1 MTDLKK
7 YVDELFRHQRTTPEI
22 KDLKEEILS
31 NMIAK
36 RDDLISQG
44 LEEAEATEK
53 AKESLPSIECLI
65 DGNQLTYINRYHAQC
80 LQTALL
86 NCIIFW
92 ILSLPLLFVRYTY
105 AIFSYMGLLLTL
117 TFGVAYLC
125 SNKKQTDAVA
135 FLSVAASEQRK
146 KVAWMVWG
154 LFFIVYAGTMAAI
167 TFGSNIWFGRPVNI
181 SGPYQ
186 MANIAIRFYLPLL
199 TIIIPAT
206 ISSFAK
212 LLIQNRKEHEN
223 E

>member
-1 MTDLKK
+1 MMDLKK

-36 RDDLISQG
+36 RDDLITQG
-44 LEEAEATEK
+44 FEEAEATEK
-53 AKESLPSIECLI
+53 AKESLSSIECLI
-65 DGNQLTYINRYHAQC
+65 DENQLIYINRYHTQC

-92 ILSLPLLFVRYTY
+92 ILSLPLLFVHYTY
-105 AIFSYMGLLLTL
+105 AIFSYIGFLLTL
-117 TFGVAYLC
+117 IFGIVYLC
-125 SNKKQTDAVA
+125 SNKKQSNAVA

-146 KVAWMVWG
+146 KVVWIVWG
-154 LFFIVYAGTMAAI
+154 LFFIVYTGTMAAI
-167 TFGSNIWFGRPVNI
+167 TFGSNIWFGRPLNI

-186 MANIAIRFYLPLL
+186 MANIVIRFYLPLL

-206 ISSFAK
+206 ISSFTK
-212 LLIQNRKEHEN
+212 LLIKNRKEHEN